1 MQSEDDPTPQ
11 GGESPRPIAPEEMLA
26 ALDHAPVGV
35 GFANADL
42 ELIYANRRW
51 RELWGFDGTLPASPE
66 TMLELVHP
74 DDRQLVADAFVRS
87 DSGGDRI
94 RERVRVLIGEGE
106 ARHLTLSLSH
116 LPAEQQGY
124 AIGLSDVTELVAAL
138 EEVRKSEQRFR
149 SVTSAL
155 PIGVYRADPAGGLL
169 WANRRLQEMG
179 RYYEVEG
186 RGTSIYAFTHPD
198 DVDELQRLAREAI
211 RRKGPFE
218 AQHRLVGSDGSVR
231 WVISRSSPILDE
243 HGEII
248 EHIGSLEDVTE
259 LHLRSVGLAHQAA
272 HDPLT
277 GLPNRASIEEML
289 GALASQDHGGHAGVV
304 FLDLDGFKAVNDTH
318 GHQAGDAVL
327 VEVARR
333 LDAVIREDDTVG
345 RYGGDE
351 FVVVC
356 PNVDDDA
363 ALDRVARRVQ
373 QAISGADISDGER
386 THSIGVSVGTALG
399 RDADSVDDLLH
410 RADTAMYEAKHSRD

>member
-1 MQSEDDPTPQ
+1 MQSEDDLTPE
-11 GGESPRPIAPEEMLA
+11 GGEGPHLDAPEDLLE

-35 GFANADL
+35 GFATADF
-42 ELIYANRRW
+42 ELTYANRRW
-51 RELWGFDGTLPASPE
+51 RELAGFDGPLPASPE
-66 TMLELVHP
+66 TMLELVLP
-74 DDRQLVADAFVRS
+74 DDRERVTEAFAQS
-87 DSGGDRI
+87 DSDGNWV
-94 RERVRVLIGEGE
+94 RERVRVALGDDEV
-106 ARHLTLSLSH
+106 RHVALSICH
-116 LPAEQQGY
+116 LPDERGY
-124 AIGLSDVTELVAAL
+124 AIGLSDVTELVAVL
-138 EEVRKSEQRFR
+138 EEVRQSEQRFR
-149 SVTSAL
+149 SVTSNL
-155 PIGVYRADPAGGLL
+155 PIGVYRADPAGHLL

-198 DVDELQRLAREAI
+198 DVEELQGLAREAI

-218 AQHRLVGSDGSVR
+218 AQHRLVGSDGGVR

-243 HGEII
+243 NGEII
-248 EHIGSLEDVTE
+248 EHIGSLEDVTD
-259 LHLRSVGLAHQAA
+259 LHLRSVGLAHRAA

-289 GALASQDHGGHAGVV
+289 ATLASGDRHDEVGVV
-304 FLDLDGFKAVNDTH
+304 FLDLDGFKVVNDTY

-333 LDAVIREDDTVG
+333 LEAGIRQDDTVG

-356 PNVDDDA
+356 PRVEDVA
-363 ALDRVARRVQ
+363 TLDRVARRVQ
-373 QAISGADISDGER
+373 QAISGSDIFDGER
-386 THSIGVSVGTALG
+386 THSIGASVGTALG
-399 RDADSVDDLLH
+399 RESDSVDDLLH